1 MTDVLRQV
9 STLDEKTFPTISRL
23 PRKER
28 VCIWA
33 HVSSHIERQMTSQ
46 KGVHL
51 AGLGTFTFSQ
61 QRLDTGLQKPIFLLS
76 GTLIKS
82 LGLRNDRPLAVA
94 TRLPVVQVNFS
105 AVSQETRFSRD
116 VVEKCVK
123 ETLLLLV
130 RSLLRGESVSLTF
143 PGLGVL
149 SCRQNKVQMEFNT
162 SLRLDGR
169 QQRPEA
175 RTFSHQRP
183 KTADQL
189 ILPALRSPLHDSDK
203 LSPDSEKTT
212 SGFPRKL
219 STKSSALTQQTRVEG
234 ELSPAPTPEASDR
247 SPQIPQSSPQEG
259 SKTKSFTRTTCAE
272 LELCGVCLQRSKRNV
287 PVYEREQKLA
297 EEKHQEKV
305 LLLRAQQEARLH
317 LEKEQAKRKERRL
330 QAQKD
335 AVLNLQMSEKDQ
347 TCSSLDGTSFLF
359 LTRPLTPPR
368 KVKQQQYMS
377 ALQHQVES
385 RRQQEALELRESR
398 LTEHQNQIQ
407 QAQRNLE
414 LKSRQLQEKME
425 KRRSYKAALDSQ
437 VKDRKCTTHVEVQ
450 PEAFRSRRCETPV
463 VNAERREAA
472 QQLFWTNSSAAT
484 QRKRE
489 EVQRHRAEL
498 EREKQMLQQNQKEFV
513 LDHRINVERRKA
525 IRKSLESE
533 WRQSAQMKHQR
544 EEKEMDFLRHRP
556 EGTQTC

>member
-82 LGLRNDRPLAVA
+82 LGLRNDRPLAVGPCCA
-94 TRLPVVQVNFS
+94 EKVFPSPSRGSESCPAGRTRCKWSSTQAFVW
-105 AVSQETRFSRD
+105 TD
-116 VVEKCVK
+116 
-123 ETLLLLV
+123 
-130 RSLLRGESVSLTF
+130 
-143 PGLGVL
+143 
-149 SCRQNKVQMEFNT
+149 
-162 SLRLDGR
+162 
-169 QQRPEA
+169 
-175 RTFSHQRP
+175 
-183 KTADQL
+183 
-189 ILPALRSPLHDSDK
+189 DS
-203 LSPDSEKTT
+203 
-212 SGFPRKL
+212 
-219 STKSSALTQQTRVEG
+219 
-234 ELSPAPTPEASDR
+234 R

-544 EEKEMDFLRHRP
+544 EEKEMDFLRSA
-556 EGTQTC
+556 TQSLVEKLVQQKRCQQCKRRTSNCGETNIWRDSNYASGSQFMT